1 MDQRLEVRPLTGLRA
16 VAALLVFI
24 FHIQIRWPFLHTD
37 FLANLIG
44 EGAVGMSVFFVL
56 SGFVLT
62 YQYGGQNVPYREYLI
77 NRVARIY
84 PVYALAAILSLPWIG
99 IAFHH
104 GAFAKGVGQLV
115 TLVLAN
121 AIAIQAW
128 FPQFFALWNDGASWS
143 ISVEVFCY
151 ALLPLILMGIYR
163 MEERRLWIVMLV
175 AYAASVLPGITF
187 IVFDGSP
194 GIFYSM
200 PVFRLPEFFLGVCTC
215 IVARRH
221 SAQPRFA
228 GAIASALAIGL
239 IAYLGTRSMSGS
251 LYVTHNWLVMPTVVV
266 AIYYLAKGNGLFA
279 RAIGSRPMVWLGKIS
294 YCIYSLQI
302 LIILPLF
309 YHHGA
314 IVERWTILADNRAL
328 LFASL
333 TLLIAASALCHH
345 LIEEPSRRWI
355 RRRAGG
361 TSAAAREPRKI
372 LA

>member
-1 MDQRLEVRPLTGLRA
+1 MHQRFEVRPLTGLRA

-24 FHIQIRWPFLHTD
+24 FHMQIRWPFVHTA

-62 YQYGGQNVPYREYLI
+62 HQYGGQNVPYREYLI

-84 PVYALAAILSLPWIG
+84 PVYLLAAVLTLPWIG
-99 IAFHH
+99 VAFHP

-121 AIAIQAW
+121 AVVIQAW

-143 ISVEVFCY
+143 ISVEAFCY
-151 ALLPLILMGIYR
+151 MLLPLILMGVYR
-163 MEERRLWIVMLV
+163 MEERRLWFVTLV

-187 IVFDGSP
+187 LAFDGSP

-200 PVFRLPEFFLGVCTC
+200 PIFRLPEFVLGVCTC
-215 IVARRH
+215 IIARRH
-221 SAQPRFA
+221 SAQPQYA
-228 GAIASALAIGL
+228 GAIASVLVIALI
-239 IAYLGTRSMSGS
+239 IYLGTRSSSGS
-251 LYVTHNWLVMPTVVV
+251 LYVTHNWLVIPAIV
-266 AIYYLAKGNGLFA
+266 ATIYYLAKGNGVFA
-279 RAIGSRPMVWLGKIS
+279 NAIGSRLVVWLGKIS

-302 LIILPLF
+302 LIILPLV
-309 YHHGA
+309 YHHDA
-314 IVERWTILADNRAL
+314 IVGKWPILADNRAL

-333 TLLIAASALCHH
+333 ILLIAASAAFHH

-361 TSAAAREPRKI
+361 TSAAARESRSI